1 MVLQRKWIGR
11 HSTVRSPTEA
21 LTGLRPRNQTTCPS
35 VLGTSSRLL
44 PKQTK
49 IGGLARSTGSR
60 ASSPQTTWRRS
71 HPPPALRPIPLLV
84 ILRRYPH
91 PSRIREARQ
100 QRINPS
106 IMGLPRV
113 DTSLSHRNLIV
124 HIHRQ
129 VNQYHHSKWLFSKR
143 RLQPNRV
150 GSVASARWS
159 VPEISRR
166 APCNC

>member
-60 ASSPQTTWRRS
+60 ASSHQTTWKRS
-71 HPPPALRPIPLLV
+71 HHLPALRPIPLLV
-84 ILRRYPH
+84 ILTRYRHHH
-91 PSRIREARQ
+91 PSRIRAAQQ
-100 QRINPS
+100 QRMNPS

-113 DTSLSHRNLIV
+113 DTRLSHHNLIV
-124 HIHRQ
+124 HIRHHQ
-129 VNQYHHSKWLFSKR
+129 VNQYYPSKLLLSKR
-143 RLQPNRV
+143 RLQSTTV
-150 GSVASARWS
+150 VTAHQS
-159 VPEISRR
+159 VPEIFT
-166 APCNC
+166 